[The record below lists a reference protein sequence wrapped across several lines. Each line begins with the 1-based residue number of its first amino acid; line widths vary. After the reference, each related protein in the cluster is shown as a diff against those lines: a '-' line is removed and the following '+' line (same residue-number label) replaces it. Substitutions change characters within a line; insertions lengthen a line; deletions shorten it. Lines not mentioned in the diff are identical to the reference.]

1 MAGFISGEGCFFTNI
16 SKSPTKV
23 GARVQLKFTLT
34 QHSRDELL
42 MKSLVSYF
50 RCDSYEPYNN
60 KDFGKFVIT
69 KLEDL
74 TEKVIP
80 FFKKYPGSKSLDYY
94 DFKKVLELMKNKA
107 HLTEAGL
114 AKIRKIKAGMNSKR

>member
-1 MAGFISGEGCFFTNI
+1 MNEQVIL
-16 SKSPTKV
+16 
-23 GARVQLKFTLT
+23 RFTLS

-50 RCDSYEPYNN
+50 GCGRYKPHNN
-60 KDFGKFVIT
+60 QDFGDFVIT

-80 FFKKYPGSKSLDYY
+80 LFDKYKIQGIKRLDFS
-94 DFKKVLELMKNKA
+94 DFKQVAVFMKSQA
-107 HLTEAGL
+107 HLTASGL
-114 AKIRKIKAGMNSKR
+114 AQIRKAIKAGMNKARY